1 MRVLHTSDWHLG
13 HEMHTYK
20 RHDEFDDFFRQ
31 LTAIVGRHQ
40 PDVLLVSGD
49 VYHSAVPST
58 ATQTMYTEAMLALH
72 EACPTM
78 EVIVTAG
85 NHDSASR
92 LEVDR
97 SLWRHFKVHVV
108 GGIPR
113 TSEGTAFDSLI
124 FHIAG
129 KGIVAAVP
137 HVFRQN
143 FPPPADGSADR
154 QKAFYQG
161 LLNRVGEVNADRLP
175 VVLMAHLAV
184 SDILSG
190 RQPYEA
196 GGQDYLP
203 LSVLGEG
210 YDYAALG
217 HLHSPHEVPSGN
229 PHVRYAGAPLAITF
243 NEEYEHSVTLVEVQ
257 AGTAPVVEVLPLSL
271 LRPVKTIPEE
281 AVAFEDALAALAAL
295 PDDDPCYIRLN
306 VRTTLGL
313 PPDASEQA
321 LRVTHGKA
329 CRFCTFRIVD
339 ERRPGVSRESV
350 DITPDEFR
358 QMDPLEIT
366 RRYLLQRGLP
376 TEEFMEMMQ
385 QTLNMIEE
393 EKAR

>member
-1 MRVLHTSDWHLG
+1 MRILHTSDWHLG

-20 RHDEFDDFFRQ
+20 RNDEFDDFFRQ
-31 LTAIVGRHQ
+31 LSAIVRQHR
-40 PDVLLVSGD
+40 PDALLVSGD
-49 VYHSAVPST
+49 VYHSAVPSA

-78 EVIVTAG
+78 EIIVTAG

-113 TSEGTAFDSLI
+113 TNEGADFDSLI
-124 FHIAG
+124 FRIAD

-143 FPPPADGSADR
+143 FPPGPDAAADR
-154 QKAFYQG
+154 QQAFYQG
-161 LLNRVGEVNADRLP
+161 LMERVGEVNTDRLP

-184 SDILSG
+184 SHRLSDL
-190 RQPYEA
+190 QPDLV
-196 GGQDYLP
+196 GGMEYFP

-217 HLHSPHEVPSGN
+217 HLHRPHQVPPAN
-229 PHVRYAGAPLAITF
+229 PRVRYAGAPLAITF
-243 NEEYEHSVTLVEVQ
+243 DEEYEHSVTLVEVLP
-257 AGTAPVVEVLPLSL
+257 GMVPDVKVLPLSL

-281 AVAFEDALAALAAL
+281 AVAFDDALAALAAL

-306 VRTTLGL
+306 VRTTLGI
-313 PPDASEQA
+313 PPDANEQA
-321 LRVTHGKA
+321 LGVARGKA
-329 CRFCTFRIVD
+329 CRFCTFKIVE
-339 ERRPGVSRESV
+339 ERRPDVSPQIV
-350 DITPDEFR
+350 DITPDELR
-358 QMDPLEIT
+358 QLSPLEIT

-376 TEEFMEMMQ
+376 TEEFMEMMK
-385 QTLNMIEE
+385 QTITKIEE
-393 EKAR
+393 EKTR